1 MQSDGDVAYGDASQV
16 QVYAKFTAFNS
27 AKLQNN
33 EVVAVL
39 GVANKNYPAMSVYS
53 PVNDSANR
61 LINFYTLTGTGPTE
75 RGFISWDNSGATMT
89 YGTTSDGR
97 LKEVTGEAPGM
108 EFVSKLKPV
117 AYTFQGKPT
126 HGLIA
131 QQVLQA
137 YQDVQATPVGVYVP
151 NDPQK
156 EHYQLDYGLLIT
168 PLIKAVQQ
176 LAARIDDLENR

>member
-1 MQSDGDVAYGDASQV
+1 MHVSLVVEVAPC
-16 QVYAKFTAFNS
+16 F
-27 AKLQNN
+27 
-33 EVVAVL
+33 AVSEIIISL
-39 GVANKNYPAMSVYS
+39 PAN
-53 PVNDSANR
+53 
-61 LINFYTLTGTGPTE
+61 
-75 RGFISWDNSGATMT
+75 W
-89 YGTTSDGR
+89 TS
-97 LKEVTGEAPGM
+97 
-108 EFVSKLKPV
+108 VSKLKPV

-137 YQDVQATPVGVYVP
+137 YQDVQETPVGVYVP

>member
-1 MQSDGDVAYGDASQV
+1 
-16 QVYAKFTAFNS
+16 
-27 AKLQNN
+27 
-33 EVVAVL
+33 
-39 GVANKNYPAMSVYS
+39 
-53 PVNDSANR
+53 
-61 LINFYTLTGTGPTE
+61 
-75 RGFISWDNSGATMT
+75 MT

-108 EFVSKLKPV
+108 EFISKLKPV

-151 NDPQK
+151 SDPQK

-176 LAARIDDLENR
+176 LAARIEEMENR

>member
-1 MQSDGDVAYGDASQV
+1 
-16 QVYAKFTAFNS
+16 
-27 AKLQNN
+27 
-33 EVVAVL
+33 
-39 GVANKNYPAMSVYS
+39 
-53 PVNDSANR
+53 
-61 LINFYTLTGTGPTE
+61 
-75 RGFISWDNSGATMT
+75 MT

-108 EFVSKLKPV
+108 EFISKLKPV
-117 AYTFQGKPT
+117 AYKFQGKPT

-137 YQDVQATPVGVYVP
+137 YQEVQATPVGVYVP
-151 NDPQK
+151 DDPQT

-176 LAARIDDLENR
+176 LAARIEEMENR